1 MKVLGISCFY
11 HDSAASLVIDG
22 EVVAAA
28 EEERFSR
35 NKHDNSFPEE
45 AIEYC
50 LNERKLEAN
59 DLDKIVFYE
68 KPIIKFDRFLET
80 TARSFPRG
88 FKLFSQELPEWVS
101 TKLRIRKV
109 IRKNTGFEGEIEF
122 VEHHR
127 SHAASAFYPSP
138 YDEAAVLTVDGIGEK
153 VSNQLWKAEN
163 GDLEP
168 IKSIEFP
175 NSIGLLYS
183 TITAFLG
190 FRVNN
195 GEFKV
200 MGLASY
206 GDPNYREEFEEL
218 IDIDSD
224 GSYELNQDY
233 FAYQHSK
240 KMYSN
245 KITELLG
252 TPRSEDDDLTQ
263 RHKDIAATV
272 QEISEEIVLKQ
283 VCHIN
288 DLVDSEN
295 LCMAGGV
302 ALNSV
307 CNAVI
312 EKQSEFE
319 NVWIQPAAGD
329 SGGAL
334 GAAIDRS
341 QNPVETMED
350 VYLGSEFSNN
360 QIKDKLEKSDFNF
373 EKIDSDFEE
382 RIAEELVQGKIAA
395 VFRGRMEW
403 GPRALGNRS
412 IIADPRSEDI
422 RDKINQKV
430 KFREDF
436 RPFAPTVLNKNASE
450 YFDIEE
456 DIESPYMLFVYDV
469 KDSKKDV
476 LEGVTHVDGT
486 SRIQTL
492 KEETNQ
498 FYYNII
504 DSFQDKTGVP
514 VVLNTSFNLKG
525 MPIVRTPEEALNC
538 FKQSD
543 IDLLVLED
551 YLVTQE

>member
-50 LNERKLEAN
+50 LNERKLEAK

-240 KMYSN
+240 KMWSN

-252 TPRSEDDDLTQ
+252 TPRSEDDDLIQ

-272 QEISEEIVLKQ
+272 QEITEEIVLKQ
-283 VCHIN
+283 VSHIN

-373 EKIDSDFEE
+373 EKIDSNFEE

-456 DIESPYMLFVYDV
+456 ERESPYMLFVYDV
-469 KDSKKDV
+469 KESKKDV